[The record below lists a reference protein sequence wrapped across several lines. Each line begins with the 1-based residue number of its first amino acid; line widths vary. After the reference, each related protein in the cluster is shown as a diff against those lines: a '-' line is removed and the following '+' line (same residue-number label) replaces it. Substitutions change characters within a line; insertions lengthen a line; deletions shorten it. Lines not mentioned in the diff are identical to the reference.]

1 MFNLTPVVKNILI
14 LNVGVFL
21 LTSLFPP
28 LWTYLALFPIK
39 SEYFQPYQ
47 LITFMTVHAGFSHLL
62 GNMLPFLF
70 LAPMLE
76 YRIGS
81 KKMTILYAVTGIG
94 SGLFYML
101 LKQYVSPYDMGPL
114 VGASG
119 ATFGLLMAMGLYF
132 PDEEIII
139 FPLPM
144 PIKIKYFVLFY
155 GAFEA
160 YQTLNKTAGNIAH
173 EAHLI
178 GLALAFILIFIWSK
192 TGNKG
197 NSNYY

>member
-21 LTSLFPP
+21 LTSLFDG
-28 LWTYLALFPIK
+28 LWINLALFPIK

-47 LITFMTVHAGFSHLL
+47 LISFMTVHAGFGHLI

-76 YRIGS
+76 QRIGQ
-81 KKMTILYAVTGIG
+81 KKMTILYVVTGIG

-101 LKQYVSPYDMGPL
+101 LKQYVSPNDMTPL

-119 ATFGLLMAMGLYF
+119 ATFGLLMAMGMYF
-132 PDEEIII
+132 PDEKIII

-160 YQTLNKTAGNIAH
+160 YNTLNKTAGNVAH

-192 TGNKG
+192 TDKG
-197 NSNYY
+197 SKYNY